1 MHCIYSISIQSFST
15 SPVVWILLLCI
26 SDYSD
31 NWIFFLTASL
41 RNADRAVEFGQ
52 FWIYGHLRSTCVQ
65 RIKPLAKWRMKK
77 PNRIVQDFNPLQWR
91 WSFQQFTLIN
101 VPYGWACVL
110 NDNVFSSFASEAL
123 IKSDRPGQI
132 KVQPRGFL
140 PLALFQTGWVSF

>member
-1 MHCIYSISIQSFST
+1 MHCIYSISIQSSST
-15 SPVVWILLLCI
+15 SPIVCILLLCI

-31 NWIFFLTASL
+31 NWIFSRRRLWVE
-41 RNADRAVEFGQ
+41 RAVEFGQ
-52 FWIYGHLRSTCVQ
+52 LWIYGHLRITCVQ
-65 RIKPLAKWRMKK
+65 RIKSWTKWRMKN
-77 PNRIVQDFNPLQWR
+77 PNRIVQDFNPLQSR

-101 VPYGWACVL
+101 VPYGWACFL

-132 KVQPRGFL
+132 KVQPSVFP